1 MLKAGQTQQILVRGL
16 REVITCIQEFFFF
29 TLPSS
34 KSPFVRQK
42 DLVELLNKKAIRF
55 LWLHQVHTAYKV
67 GMVETDGQ
75 THFWGL
81 DFWDLVHLLD
91 KWYCHISC
99 IKMPFSSYFYKKA

>member
-1 MLKAGQTQQILVRGL
+1 MLKAGQTQQILVSGF

-55 LWLHQVHTAYKV
+55 L
-67 GMVETDGQ
+67 
-75 THFWGL
+75 
-81 DFWDLVHLLD
+81 
-91 KWYCHISC
+91 
-99 IKMPFSSYFYKKA
+99 